1 MLTKDDL
8 KAIREVVREEIEVE
22 KEDLQGEIK
31 LARVRIQSDVRGLD
45 GRLKNVEILLRKI
58 QKDLKTAVNFFD
70 NEYIEIDQRVKNI
83 EKHTHFPSIN

>member
-31 LARVRIQSDVRGLD
+31 LARVQVQSDVRD
-45 GRLKNVEILLRKI
+45 VAGRLKNVEILLREI
-58 QKDLKTAVNFFD
+58 QKDLKTAIDFFD
-70 NEYIEIDQRVKNI
+70 NEYLEINQRVKDI
-83 EKHTHFPSIN
+83 EKHSRFPQIN